1 MSRFAIRR
9 AEPGDAAAIAAALA
23 RAFEGLAHMVG
34 PAMLTAEGVA
44 AALQTGSDM
53 LIAERPDAGV
63 AAAVRLSADEGVLW
77 FDCLGSVVPG
87 AGREVVRA
95 VERRA
100 QERGLRFARTR
111 LPAHERTRWAF
122 QRWGYVPVSREGG
135 DSGPET
141 FVVERRL
148 PLLTVR
154 EQRRADAAAIAAL
167 TGEDPWPLE
176 QGARPGWFVLAD
188 GERVAGVISVREAQ
202 RGVALVA
209 PPVLAREYGGRGI
222 ELWMIAVAVRY
233 AQTGAFHTA
242 VLPAVP
248 ETGRLGRDLEDR
260 RWQREAWS
268 GSPHYVLNLGEETPQ
283 SE

>member
-9 AEPGDAAAIAAALA
+9 AEPGDAAAIAAALE
-23 RAFEGLAHMVG
+23 RAFKGLGQMVS

-44 AALQTGSDM
+44 AALQTGSEM
-53 LIAERPDAGV
+53 LIAERPDGPV
-63 AAAVRLSADEGVLW
+63 AAAVRFSAEEGVLW

-111 LPAHERTRWAF
+111 LPADDRTAWAF
-122 QRWGYVPVSREGG
+122 QRWGYVPVAGEGG
-135 DSGPET
+135 NGSPRIV
-141 FVVERRL
+141 VVERRL

-167 TGEDPWPLE
+167 TGEDPWQFE
-176 QGARPGWFVLAD
+176 QGARPGWFILAD

-202 RGVALVA
+202 RGVARVS
-209 PPVLAREYGGRGI
+209 PPVLAEEYRGRGI
-222 ELWMIAVAVRY
+222 ELWMIGVAVRY

-242 VLPAVP
+242 VLPALP
-248 ETGRLGRDLEDR
+248 ETERLRRDLEDR

-268 GSPHYVLNLGEETPQ
+268 GSPHYVLTLGEETLQP
-283 SE
+283 E